1 MPLPVNPPCFIDS
14 KSFWVCKLSPLLG
27 SIKVFNLLKIYENL
41 SLNNSNVDDMPT
53 KIARPKEIR
62 RAILIPETNIKINQ
76 TEKINKLWP
85 TSGWLSNNNKEKNLL
100 KPLKWKIKYT
110 KNIKFIIAGLII
122 AAGVWQIIDDSVG
135 TGIFYILLS
144 GIPIFLY
151 FKNEFILLAFLKL
164 RKQDFEGAKKWLAYI
179 KNPETAL
186 VRKQQG
192 YFNYL
197 HGIMVSQT
205 NINQAEKYFKK
216 AIELGLSMDM
226 DLAVAKLN
234 LAGVAMSRRRKL
246 EATALLNEAKKLD
259 KQNMLKEQ
267 ITMMKEQ
274 MKKI

>member
-1 MPLPVNPPCFIDS
+1 MFH
-14 KSFWVCKLSPLLG
+14 
-27 SIKVFNLLKIYENL
+27 
-41 SLNNSNVDDMPT
+41 
-53 KIARPKEIR
+53 R
-62 RAILIPETNIKINQ
+62 NIK
-76 TEKINKLWP
+76 L
-85 TSGWLSNNNKEKNLL
+85 
-100 KPLKWKIKYT
+100 
-110 KNIKFIIAGLII
+110 IIAGLVIL
-122 AAGVWQIIDDSVG
+122 
-135 TGIFYILLS
+135 TGIWQFTESNIGNGIFVILLS
-144 GIPIFLY
+144 AIPIFLY

-197 HGIMVSQT
+197 HGIMLSQT

-246 EATALLNEAKKLD
+246 EATSLLNEAKKLD

-274 MKKI
+274 MKKM